1 MIAFASTLKGISKLE
16 INRARLAQDLNNA
29 WEVLA
34 EPIQTIMRRYNVDE
48 PYEKLK
54 ALTRGQTITKEVLA
68 AFVETLDIP
77 EHAKQTLRDLTP
89 SNYIGNA
96 VAQAKSV

>member
-1 MIAFASTLKGISKLE
+1 MKGISKLE
-16 INRARLAQDLNNA
+16 INRSRLAEDLDNS

-34 EPIQTIMRRYNVDE
+34 EPIQTIMRRYEVAE

-54 ALTRGQTITKEVLA
+54 ALTRGQTINREVLA
-68 AFVETLDIP
+68 NFVETLDIP
-77 EHAKQTLRDLTP
+77 EEAKQSIREMTP

-96 VAQAKSV
+96 AQQAKDL